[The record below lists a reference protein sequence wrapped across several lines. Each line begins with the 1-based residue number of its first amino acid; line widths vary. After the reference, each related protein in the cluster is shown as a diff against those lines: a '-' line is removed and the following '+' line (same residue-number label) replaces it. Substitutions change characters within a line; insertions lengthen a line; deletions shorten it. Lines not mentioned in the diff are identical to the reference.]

1 MEKNWIPSEN
11 IVKSSNIFQ
20 MMDRI
25 GVDSYK
31 DFWKWSVQNK
41 LDFWEETIAALG
53 IVLDKKYSSIVD
65 VSQGVENAK
74 WLHGA
79 KMNIVDSCFQNIDSA
94 SVIFYQKEGGEIQ
107 SISQKELEILV
118 NKAANGLVL
127 QGLLVG
133 DIIAIDMPMTLEAV
147 VIYLAAIK
155 AGVIVATIADSFT
168 VNEIKIRLKITKPT
182 IVFTQDVF
190 VRNGKVHSL
199 YGKVLEAAA
208 SKVVVVK
215 TGFEKVEL
223 RDQDLFWDDFLS
235 EDINF
240 ESIKQDPEETITI
253 LFSSGTTGVPKAIPW
268 NHTTPIKSAS
278 DGYYHHNIQKDNV
291 VCWPTSLGWMM
302 GPWLVFSALINK
314 ASIALYYGT
323 PIQKEFGDFVEKT
336 KVTMLGIVPSIV
348 KSWKNSGV
356 MESFNWKAIQC
367 FSSTGEVSNPTEM
380 SYLMQLANHK
390 PIIEYC
396 GGTEIGGGYITGT
409 VIQENNPS
417 QFSTQALGGEFVLL
431 DEKVNE
437 SSKGEVFLI
446 PPILGLS
453 TKLLNKNHHD
463 TYYKDVP
470 LYKNLQLRRHG
481 DQMQVLENGYFK
493 ARGRIDDAMNLG
505 GVKVSAVQIEA
516 VINTLEFV
524 KESAAIAI
532 SPEEG
537 GASFLIVYYV
547 CERNIDEKE
556 ALKKVQNSVKT
567 KLNPLFKVIDLLK
580 IDNLPRTAS
589 NKIKRKELRENYN
602 NSKR

>member
-356 MESFNWKAIQC
+356 MEAFNWSTIQC